1 MSITNYLGKYLLA
14 GLTYVDDNE
23 NVINREELHG
33 FIVRIN
39 PEEGLV
45 VRMQN
50 GEEFQLPHN
59 LAALQPAE
67 PGEYYLQSTEE
78 IVLDPD
84 FVAVWMIRVPDSA
97 IPKS

>member
-1 MSITNYLGKYLLA
+1 MDSRLFIGKYLLA

-33 FIVRIN
+33 YIVRIN

-45 VRMQN
+45 VRMEN

-59 LAALQPAE
+59 LSALQPAE

-78 IVLDPD
+78 IILDPD
-84 FVAVWMIRVPDSA
+84 YVAVWMIRIPDSA
-97 IPKS
+97 IPGA

>member
-1 MSITNYLGKYLLA
+1 MFTDYLGKYLLA
-14 GLTYVDDNE
+14 GLTYVDDDE
-23 NVINREELHG
+23 NVLNREELHG
-33 FIVRIN
+33 YIVRIN

-45 VRMQN
+45 VRMEN

-59 LAALQPAE
+59 VSALQKAE

-78 IVLDPD
+78 VIIDPD
-84 FVAVWMIRVPDSA
+84 YVAVWMIRVPDDA